1 MNISSLTSSAASQ
14 LGATSRLSA
23 TSATSG
29 TQQTREMPPP
39 PPESGGFAS
48 TIADALTSIG
58 VDGSAAS
65 SDEASE
71 ALGSFM
77 EDLMGALHG
86 QSTGTAPA
94 YGEAPQGGPG
104 QLSADLQSLI
114 SALGSDSTVS
124 TDSTDSASA
133 LESSFKGLLTALGS
147 DGSDSGD
154 TKAQLTSFLQA
165 LSDKLPAARS
175 SGNLIDTTA

>member
-14 LGATSRLSA
+14 LSATSRLSA

-29 TQQTREMPPP
+29 TQQSGKMPPP
-39 PPESGGFAS
+39 PSDGGGFAS
-48 TIADALTSIG
+48 AIADALTSIG

-65 SDEASE
+65 SEEAS
-71 ALGSFM
+71 AAFGSFI

-104 QLSADLQSLI
+104 QRSTDLQSLI
-114 SALGSDSTVS
+114 SALGGDNTGSTE
-124 TDSTDSASA
+124 STDSASA
-133 LESSFKGLLTALGS
+133 LESAFKGLLTALGS

-154 TKAQLTSFLQA
+154 IKAQLTSFLQA
-165 LSDKLPAARS
+165 LSDKLPAARN

>member
-14 LGATSRLSA
+14 PGATSRLSA

-29 TQQTREMPPP
+29 TRQTREMPPP
-39 PPESGGFAS
+39 PPDGGGFAS
-48 TIADALTSIG
+48 AIADALTSIG

-65 SDEASE
+65 TNEATE

-86 QSTGTAPA
+86 QSTATEPSS

-104 QLSADLQSLI
+104 QLSTDLQSLI
-114 SALGSDSTVS
+114 STLGSDSTDA
-124 TDSTDSASA
+124 TDSTTA
-133 LESSFKGLLTALGS
+133 LQGSFKELLTALGS
-147 DGSDSGD
+147 DGEDSSD
-154 TKAQLTSFLQA
+154 TTAQLTSFLQA
-165 LSDKLPAARS
+165 LSGKLPAAGNR
-175 SGNLIDTTA
+175 GNLINTTA